1 MANAPGGLI
10 NTGIVPNSPIGTELA
25 AITRRAFIPN
35 LIVQI
40 YQATPVLNML
50 IRGAQNAKGG
60 VGQVT
65 VPVQGNSFV
74 SAEWIDYGGSFTQ
87 PADTTAI
94 QDAAQNLT
102 VLAVPISFFGMEALI
117 QSSEVVI
124 PRLKAKMA
132 DIRNVAVQSL
142 SQALYA
148 FNTSPLIMSG
158 FPQAYDDGTGG
169 SSIYANI
176 DRSVSTNAFWKSQ
189 VTTSAGGID
198 SRSAMLTKLVQTAM
212 LAGGE
217 AIDLLIMSP
226 PDWTT
231 LMQDFLTLE
240 RYDTMPGVKYGKDQA
255 VNSGFRALQLG
266 DTNVVAD
273 LYCPTGT
280 AYMVNT
286 KYFAMYI
293 SEDAKF
299 AFSGF
304 YSAIPNLQVANV
316 GLMIVGLQT
325 ISVKPISGRKITGIT
340 GGAF

>member
-1 MANAPGGLI
+1 MATAPGGLI

-50 IRGAQNAKGG
+50 MRGAQNAKGG
-60 VGQVT
+60 VGQVV

-74 SAEWIDYGGSFTQ
+74 SAEWIDFGGSFTQ

-94 QDAAQNLT
+94 QDAQQNLT
-102 VLAVPISFFGMEALI
+102 VLAVPISFSGMEALI

-132 DIRNVAVQSL
+132 DIRNVAVQTL
-142 SQALYA
+142 STALYT
-148 FNTSPLIMSG
+148 FNTQATVMSG
-158 FPQAYDDGTGG
+158 LAQAYDDGTGG
-169 SSIYANI
+169 SSVYANI
-176 DRSVSTNAFWKSQ
+176 DRNVTANAFWKGQIS
-189 VTTSAGGID
+189 TSAGGIL
-198 SRSAMLTKLVQTAM
+198 SRSAQMTKLVQTM
-212 LAGGE
+212 NGAGGE
-217 AIDLLIMSP
+217 AADLMIMNPS
-226 PDWTT
+226 DWTT

-240 RYDTMPGVKYGKDQA
+240 QWNTMPGIQYGKDST
-255 VNSGFRALQLG
+255 VNSGFRALKLL
-266 DTNVVAD
+266 DTNIVAD
-273 LYCPTGT
+273 LYCPKGT
-280 AYMVNT
+280 IYMINT
-286 KYFAMYI
+286 KYFALYI

-316 GLMIVGLQT
+316 GLMICGLQT
-325 ISVKPISGRKITGIT
+325 ICVKPVSGRKITGVT